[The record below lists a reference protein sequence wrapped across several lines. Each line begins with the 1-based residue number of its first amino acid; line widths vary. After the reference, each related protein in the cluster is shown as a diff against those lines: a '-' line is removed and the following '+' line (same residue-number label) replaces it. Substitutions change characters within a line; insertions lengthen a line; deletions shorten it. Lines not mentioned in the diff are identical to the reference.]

1 MAKVK
6 YNMIEGPLDGAPGWV
21 ATFVD
26 MISLLVT
33 FFILLFT
40 FASMQDYDSFSYP
53 KNILGTKG
61 VLEKKGGQYIEAPDN
76 DIMSATDMLR
86 GADSPHTRPSDKLPE
101 SMEEMGQ
108 KLTDEHIEF
117 NARNVQDGMRMRFD
131 PRAGFAPGSDRIN
144 PVLRKALVEF
154 GDTLQ
159 NYPHMIV
166 IEGYTDDQFVPTSA
180 NPTAGSMALARAH
193 AAAKVLL
200 QTSSIS
206 PKAIQLAG
214 MGNVPLD
221 DHEGKSAL
229 DRAANRRIEIRIL
242 SMSEQR
248 AKLLKGES
256 R

>member
-40 FASMQDYDSFSYP
+40 FASMEDYDSFSYP

-61 VLEKKGGQYIEAPDN
+61 VLEKKGGQYITAPDD

-86 GADSPHTRPSDKLPE
+86 GADTPHSRPSDMLPE
-101 SMEEMGQ
+101 SMEDMGQ

-117 NARNVQDGMRMRFD
+117 NARDVQDGMRMHFD
-131 PRAGFAPGSDRIN
+131 PRAGFAPGSARVN
-144 PVLRKALVEF
+144 PVLRKALIEF

-159 NYPHMIV
+159 NYPHLIV
-166 IEGYTDDQFVPTSA
+166 VEGYTDNRFVPSA
-180 NPTAGSMALARAH
+180 AYATEESLSLARAQ
-193 AAAKVLL
+193 AAAKVILDHSTL
-200 QTSSIS
+200 S
-206 PKAIQLAG
+206 PKAMQLAG
-214 MGNVPLD
+214 IGNVPL
-221 DHEGKSAL
+221 EGHTGESAL
-229 DRAANRRIEIRIL
+229 DRAA
-242 SMSEQR
+242 MR
-248 AKLLKGES
+248 AKQVAGGTQ
-256 R
+256 

>member
-1 MAKVK
+1 MVKVE
-6 YNMIEGPLDGAPGWV
+6 YNMVEGPLDGAPGWV

-40 FASMQDYDSFSYP
+40 FASMEDYDTFSYP
-53 KNILGTKG
+53 KNILGTRG
-61 VLEKKGGQYIEAPDN
+61 VLKKDGGQYISAPDD

-86 GADSPHTRPSDKLPE
+86 GADTPHSRPSDQLPE

-117 NARNVQDGMRMRFD
+117 DARDVQDGMRMRFD
-131 PRAGFAPGSDRIN
+131 PRAGFAPGSATVN
-144 PVLRKALVEF
+144 PVLRKALVEM
-154 GDTLQ
+154 GQTLQ
-159 NYPHMIV
+159 HYQHLIV
-166 IEGYTDDQFVPTSA
+166 VEGYTDDSFIPTSA
-180 NPTAGSMALARAH
+180 MPSAEAMGLARAQ

-200 QTSSIS
+200 AHSTLS

-214 MGNVPLD
+214 MGNVPLE
-221 DHEGKSAL
+221 DHQGKTAL
-229 DRAANRRIEIRIL
+229 DRAANRRVEIRIL
-242 SMSEQR
+242 SMDEQR
-248 AKLLKGES
+248 AKILLEET

>member
-1 MAKVK
+1 MVKVE

-40 FASMQDYDSFSYP
+40 FASMEDYDTFSYP

-61 VLEKKGGQYIEAPDN
+61 VLERTGGQFISAPDN

-86 GADSPHTRPSDKLPE
+86 GADSPHARPSDQLGE
-101 SMEEMGQ
+101 NMEEMGQ

-117 NARNVQDGMRMRFD
+117 DARNVQDGMRMRFD
-131 PRAGFAPGSDRIN
+131 PRAGFAPGSAVVN
-144 PVLRKALVEF
+144 PVLRKALVEM
-154 GDTLQ
+154 GQTLQ
-159 NYPHMIV
+159 YYQHLIV
-166 IEGYTDDQFVPTSA
+166 IEGYTDDNFVPTGTMPSPEA
-180 NPTAGSMALARAH
+180 LSLARAQ

-200 QTSSIS
+200 ENSTLS

-214 MGNVPLD
+214 LGNVPLD
-221 DHEGKSAL
+221 PKKAQTPL
-229 DRAANRRIEIRIL
+229 DRAASRRVEVRIL
-242 SMSEQR
+242 SMDEQR
-248 AKLLKGES
+248 AKILLEES